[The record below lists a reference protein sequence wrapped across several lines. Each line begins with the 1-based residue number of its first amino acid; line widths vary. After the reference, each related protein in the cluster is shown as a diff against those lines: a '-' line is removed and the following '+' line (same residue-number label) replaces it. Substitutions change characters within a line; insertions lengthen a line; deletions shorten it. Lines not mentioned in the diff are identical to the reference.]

1 MLVVHLL
8 KTKKRLRSSG
18 KLETRLN
25 WKFIYKNNLDKAC
38 FQHDMFYG
46 KYKDLTKKTQSGNVL
61 REKLF
66 EIASNPR
73 FDGYQRGLTSM
84 VYRFFDKKS

>member
-25 WKFIYKNNLDKAC
+25 WKFIYKNDLDKAC

>member
-1 MLVVHLL
+1 M
-8 KTKKRLRSSG
+8 RSSG

-25 WKFIYKNNLDKAC
+25 WKFIYKNDLDKAC

-73 FDGYQRGLTSM
+73 FDGYQRGLTLM

>member
-1 MLVVHLL
+1 
-8 KTKKRLRSSG
+8 
-18 KLETRLN
+18 
-25 WKFIYKNNLDKAC
+25 
-38 FQHDMFYG
+38 MFYG
-46 KYKDLTKKTQSGNVL
+46 KYKGLTKKTQSGNVL

>member
-46 KYKDLTKKTQSGNVL
+46 KYKGLTKKTQSGNVL

-73 FDGYQRGLTSM
+73 FDGYQRGLASL
-84 VYRFFDKKS
+84 VYRFLEKKS

>member
-25 WKFIYKNNLDKAC
+25 WKFIYKNDLDKAC
-38 FQHDMFYG
+38 CQHDMFYG
-46 KYKDLTKKTQSGNVL
+46 KYKDLTKKIQSGNAL
-61 REKLF
+61 NCK
-66 EIASNPR
+66 
-73 FDGYQRGLTSM
+73 
-84 VYRFFDKKS
+84 

>member
-1 MLVVHLL
+1 M
-8 KTKKRLRSSG
+8 RSSG

-25 WKFIYKNNLDKAC
+25 WKLIYKNDLDKAC

-73 FDGYQRGLTSM
+73 FDGYQRGLTLM

>member
-25 WKFIYKNNLDKAC
+25 WKFIYKNDLDKAC
-38 FQHDMFYG
+38 FQHMFYG
-46 KYKDLTKKTQSGNVL
+46 KYRDLTEKIQSGNVL

-66 EIASNPR
+66 EITSNPR
-73 FDGYQRGLTSM
+73 FDGYQRGLASM
-84 VYRFFDKKS
+84 VYRFLDKKS

>member
-8 KTKKRLRSSG
+8 KTKKKLRSSG

-25 WKFIYKNNLDKAC
+25 WKLIYKNDLDKAC

-46 KYKDLTKKTQSGNVL
+46 KYKDLAEKIQSGNVL

-73 FDGYQRGLTSM
+73 FDGYQRGLASM
-84 VYRFFDKKS
+84 VYRFLDKKS

>member
-1 MLVVHLL
+1 MFHLL
-8 KTKKRLRSSG
+8 KTKKKLRSSG
-18 KLETRLN
+18 KLETHLN
-25 WKFIYKNNLDKAC
+25 WKFIYKNDLDKAC

-73 FDGYQRGLTSM
+73 FDGYQRGLTLM

>member
-25 WKFIYKNNLDKAC
+25 WKFIYKNDLDKAC

-84 VYRFFDKKS
+84 VYRSFDKKS

>member
-8 KTKKRLRSSG
+8 KTKKKLRSSR
-18 KLETRLN
+18 KLETHLN
-25 WKFIYKNNLDKAC
+25 WKFIYKNDLDKAC

-46 KYKDLTKKTQSGNVL
+46 KYRDLTEKILSGNVL

-73 FDGYQRGLTSM
+73 FDGYQRGLASL
-84 VYRFFDKKS
+84 VYRFLEKKS